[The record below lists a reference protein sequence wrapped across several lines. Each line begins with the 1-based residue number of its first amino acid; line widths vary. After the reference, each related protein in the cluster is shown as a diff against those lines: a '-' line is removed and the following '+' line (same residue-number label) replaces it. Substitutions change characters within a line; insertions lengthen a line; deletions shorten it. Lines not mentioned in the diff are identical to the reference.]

1 MLPVSPRPLHQAD
14 ALNLLGHSHCC
25 ALGCSMEYGLGAHI
39 LNHIQLLRSGD
50 KTCTVAMFGSN
61 LERDFIQ
68 SKLSQ
73 RLVLFEK

>member
-1 MLPVSPRPLHQAD
+1 MLPVPPRPLHQAD
-14 ALNLLGHSHCC
+14 ALDLWGHSHCC

-39 LNHIQLLRSGD
+39 LNRIQLLRSGD

-73 RLVLFEK
+73 RLVPFEK

>member
-1 MLPVSPRPLHQAD
+1 
-14 ALNLLGHSHCC
+14 
-25 ALGCSMEYGLGAHI
+25 MEYGLGAHI
-39 LNHIQLLRSGD
+39 LNRIQLLRSGD

-73 RLVLFEK
+73 RLVPFEK